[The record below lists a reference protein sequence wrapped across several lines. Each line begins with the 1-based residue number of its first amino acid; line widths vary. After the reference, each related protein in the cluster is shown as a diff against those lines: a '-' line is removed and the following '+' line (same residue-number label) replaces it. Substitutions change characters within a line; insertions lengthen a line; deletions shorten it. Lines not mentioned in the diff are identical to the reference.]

1 MVGMNSISAAG
12 PNETEEFNI
21 SRRIKQYKDSQMM
34 IIDGG
39 TLTAI
44 CTKREL
50 MDEFF
55 QAAHKAKSVCVCRC
69 APKQKAIVA
78 REIKKIT

>member
-1 MVGMNSISAAG
+1 
-12 PNETEEFNI
+12 
-21 SRRIKQYKDSQMM
+21 MM

-44 CTKREL
+44 CTKQEL

-78 REIKKIT
+78 REIKKVT